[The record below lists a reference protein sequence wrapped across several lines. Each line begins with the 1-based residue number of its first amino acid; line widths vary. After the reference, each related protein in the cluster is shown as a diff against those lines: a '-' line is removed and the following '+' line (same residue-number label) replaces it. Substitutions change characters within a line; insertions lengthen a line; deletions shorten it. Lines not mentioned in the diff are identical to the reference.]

1 MLILN
6 SLSRRINRHFKENEE
21 EKIRRHKS
29 SSPPKSSNQ
38 TSLCQRSPHDEK
50 NGQKFVFS
58 SENVILSTTKDIT
71 ASHCPKEN
79 SPITNSG
86 EEPHQSKGNRIM
98 VKWLNTPLFH
108 FELDL

>member
-6 SLSRRINRHFKENEE
+6 SLSRRINRHFKENE

-58 SENVILSTTKDIT
+58 SENVISTTKDIP

-98 VKWLNTPLFH
+98 VVWINNNLS
-108 FELDL
+108 